1 MEAKYEG
8 FCTECGDSI
17 DVGDDITSDDAGG
30 WVHEDCVGPRPNG
43 HPTFRQVADA
53 LSVYDAPDDVTAAA
67 RVTVD
72 LAARAQDRRA
82 RAGYGVEDLPVSV
95 WNLKAAPGPVYEPD
109 AKPQPEY
116 KTTHRWGWYTLAHPS
131 KPGCTMSVCRTTTF
145 IKAAD
150 EMTNLTDWKMGNVA
164 LGLARRPDLVARAA
178 GMEQGDRA
186 LKKLTEEAH
195 EAGGGSVKANLG
207 TAMHTFTENVDWG
220 RPITDVPEQYRPDV
234 VAYRRTLWAERLTV
248 VKAGIERIT
257 MTSRWDGVGGKF
269 DRIYRMEDGSYVI
282 GDVKSG
288 KVGYDPKSM
297 YAQLAMYAH
306 GVNEVGVYDVAGQCW
321 ERLPFEV
328 RTDIALIMHLPVG
341 DAECNVYVAD
351 LEAGRA
357 HLDMCAEIRR
367 HRKIKHK
374 LVPYRAP
381 ERTPEQWRDAI
392 LIAPT
397 KHDLGL
403 VGSLANAAEVLTP
416 ELRALAVGRRPGLP
430 D

>member
-1 MEAKYEG
+1 MEAG
-8 FCTECGDSI
+8 FDSTCHACGAGI
-17 DVGDDITSDDAGG
+17 DQGEEITNDPDWG
-30 WVHEDCVGPRPNG
+30 WVHEDCAGAPANG
-43 HPTFRQVADA
+43 HPTFRQVRDA
-53 LSVYDAPDDVTAAA
+53 LSVYDAPDDVAAVA
-67 RVTVD
+67 SETID
-72 LAARAQDRRA
+72 LAARALDRRA
-82 RAGYGVEDLPVSV
+82 RAGYVVEDL
-95 WNLKAAPGPVYEPD
+95 PVYEPD

-116 KTTHRWGWYTLAHPS
+116 KTTHRWGWYTLAHPT
-131 KPGCTMSVCRTTTF
+131 KPGCTVSACRTTTF

-150 EMTNLTDWKMGNVA
+150 EMTNLTDWKMANVA

-220 RPITDVPEQYRPDV
+220 RPITDVPEQYRLDV

-257 MTSRWDGVGGKF
+257 MTSRWDGIAGKF

-288 KVGYDPKSM
+288 KVGYDPKTM
-297 YAQLAMYAH
+297 YAQMAVYAQ

-351 LEAGRA
+351 LEAGRV
-357 HLDMCAEIRR
+357 HLDMCAAIRR

-397 KHDLGL
+397 KHELGL
-403 VGSLANAAEVLTP
+403 VGALAKSAGELTP
-416 ELRALAVGRRPGLP
+416 ELHARALERRPGLP